1 MRSVVQNLP
10 ALKIQMLYGN
20 LYPQRKIYHIF
31 YFLIDNDD
39 ISGAPLQWEISMN
52 KLQLNV
58 KRAPD
63 IAYFFNFEIERLT
76 IN

>member
-1 MRSVVQNLP
+1 MRIVVQNLP

-63 IAYFFNFEIERLT
+63 IAYIFQFWN
-76 IN
+76 